1 MHLNYGKTKK
11 IKLNIDMEILTY
23 SMKWLEVVLRWGHV
37 LFAVLWVG
45 NSFLFNYLDNKLN
58 KDISGDDVDGEG
70 YLMHSGYYYKL
81 LRLKKSPPPQYLNSL
96 VIFKWQSYLT
106 FVTGILL
113 LIIIY
118 YYNSGILMVDKRILE
133 IKPLYAILISV
144 VSLVIS
150 WFVYDLLCKSK
161 IINNNK
167 IFISIIF
174 IFLAV
179 ISFGF
184 TKIFGPKF
192 AFLSVGLIIGSNM
205 FGNVFTVIIP
215 NQMNI
220 INSSKKNEKFDTNLS
235 LAAKQRSIHNNYSTF
250 LVLFIMLSGHYS
262 FIVYH
267 KYNWLILCLAALL
280 SGTARHYFNLRGRNI
295 HRLYILISS
304 FLSLVVL
311 AVLLLIFK
319 N

>member
-1 MHLNYGKTKK
+1 M
-11 IKLNIDMEILTY
+11 DILPY
-23 SMKWLEVVLRWGHV
+23 SLKWLELILRWGHV
-37 LFAVLWVG
+37 LFAILWVG

-58 KDISGDDVDGEG
+58 KNISSNIADGEG
-70 YLMHSGYYYKL
+70 YLMHSGYFYKL
-81 LRLKKSPPPQYLNSL
+81 TRLKKSPPVNYLKSL

-106 FVTGILL
+106 FITGILL

-118 YYNSGILMVDKRILE
+118 YYNSGILMVDKRVME
-133 IKPLYAILISV
+133 ITPINAILISIL
-144 VSLVIS
+144 SLVFS
-150 WFVYDLLCKSK
+150 WIVYDFLCKSP
-161 IINNNK
+161 IIKNN
-167 IFISIIF
+167 ILF
-174 IFLAV
+174 IFVSILLLFLA
-179 ISFGF
+179 SFGL

-192 AFLSVGLIIGSNM
+192 AFLSIGLIIGTNM

-220 INSSKKNEKFDTNLS
+220 INSSKNNKKFDMSLS

-267 KYNWLILCLAALL
+267 KYNWLILCLVAVI
-280 SGTARHYFNLRGRNI
+280 SVIARHYFNLRGKNI
-295 HRLYILISS
+295 HRLNILIFSI
-304 FLSLVVL
+304 LALITL
-311 AVLLLIFK
+311 AVLLFIFK

>member
-1 MHLNYGKTKK
+1 M
-11 IKLNIDMEILTY
+11 DILPY
-23 SMKWLEVVLRWGHV
+23 SLKWLELILRWGHV
-37 LFAVLWVG
+37 LFAILWVG

-58 KDISGDDVDGEG
+58 KNISSNIIDGEG
-70 YLMHSGYYYKL
+70 YLMHSGYFYKL
-81 LRLKKSPPPQYLNSL
+81 TRLKKSPPLNYLRSL

-106 FVTGILL
+106 FITGIFL

-118 YYNSGILMVDKRILE
+118 YYNSEVLMVDKRVMELTPIN
-133 IKPLYAILISV
+133 AILISV
-144 VSLVIS
+144 LSLFFF
-150 WFVYDLLCKSK
+150 WFIYDLLCKSSLIK
-161 IINNNK
+161 NNIFF
-167 IFISIIF
+167 IFILFSLLI
-174 IFLAV
+174 LA
-179 ISFGF
+179 SYGF

-192 AFLSVGLIIGSNM
+192 AFLSIGLIIGTNM

-220 INSSKKNEKFDTNLS
+220 INSSKKNKKFDMSLS

-250 LVLFIMLSGHYS
+250 FVLFIMLSGHYS

-267 KYNWLILCLAALL
+267 KYNWLILCSVAVVSAI
-280 SGTARHYFNLRGRNI
+280 ARHYFNLRGRNI
-295 HRLYILISS
+295 HRLYILVSS
-304 FLSLVVL
+304 IIALIII

>member
-1 MHLNYGKTKK
+1 MDLIPYT
-11 IKLNIDMEILTY
+11 L
-23 SMKWLEVVLRWGHV
+23 KWLELILRWGHV
-37 LFAVLWVG
+37 LFAILWVG

-58 KDISGDDVDGEG
+58 KSISSNDIDGEG

-81 LRLKKSPPPQYLNSL
+81 TRLKKSPSLEYLNSL

-118 YYNSGILMVDKRILE
+118 YYNSAVLMIDKRVLE
-133 IKPLYAILISV
+133 ITSFNAVLISV
-144 VSLVIS
+144 LSLVIS
-150 WFVYDLLCKSK
+150 WFIYDLLCKSK
-161 IINNNK
+161 IIKNNLL
-167 IFISIIF
+167 FVSIIF
-174 IFLAV
+174 VLLLLV
-179 ISFGF
+179 SFVL

-215 NQMNI
+215 NQKNI
-220 INSSKKNEKFDTNLS
+220 INSSLKNEKFDTSLS

-267 KYNWLILCLAALL
+267 KYNWLILCVVALI
-280 SGTARHYFNLRGRNI
+280 SATARHFFNLRGKNI
-295 HRLYILISS
+295 HRLNILIFSI
-304 FLSLVVL
+304 LALITL
-311 AVLLLIFK
+311 AVFLFIFK

>member
-1 MHLNYGKTKK
+1 
-11 IKLNIDMEILTY
+11 MELVPY
-23 SMKWLEVVLRWGHV
+23 ALKWLELVLRWGHV
-37 LFAVLWVG
+37 LFAILWVG

-58 KDISGDDVDGEG
+58 RDISSENIDGEG

-81 LRLKKSPPPQYLNSL
+81 TRLKKSPPLQYLNSL

-106 FVTGILL
+106 FVTGVLL
-113 LIIIY
+113 LIVIY
-118 YYNSGILMVDKRILE
+118 YYNSGVLMVDKRVLQIS
-133 IKPLYAILISV
+133 PLYAILISLL
-144 VSLVIS
+144 SLIVS
-150 WFVYDLLCKSK
+150 WFVYDFLCKSK
-161 IINNNK
+161 LINNN
-167 IFISIIF
+167 ILFISIIF
-174 IFLAV
+174 ILLIIV
-179 ISFGF
+179 SFIL

-192 AFLSVGLIIGSNM
+192 AFLSVGLIIGTNM
-205 FGNVFTVIIP
+205 FGNVFTAIIP

-220 INSSKKNEKFDTNLS
+220 INSSKKNEKFDASLS
-235 LAAKQRSIHNNYSTF
+235 LVAKQRSIHNNYSTF

-267 KYNWLILCLAALL
+267 KYNWLILCLVALI

-304 FLSLVVL
+304 ILSLVVL